1 MTFAVYCVRNNSD
14 RRLIDSLGKTGDLAG
29 CVILMINAL
38 GSGLVDSGNSG
49 LQIRLGSLGIT
60 VLDLGQD
67 LTDLGLNLGLDHPVA
82 KSLLLDHTNS
92 FLCGLDICHLKT
104 SSFCLQ
110 ILSFE
115 TRIIERTNTPI
126 ILYIPGP
133 FVNHFSE
140 SFHKNLLLKGSGRQC
155 GTGSLLDRF
164 CFHSMGFHV
173 PSFVTCF

>member
-67 LTDLGLNLGLDHPVA
+67 LADLGLNLGLDHPVA

-140 SFHKNLLLKGSGRQC
+140 SFAKNFCKKRSGGPNGAGGRHSGLRPY
-155 GTGSLLDRF
+155 GTDF
-164 CFHSMGFHV
+164 NNM
-173 PSFVTCF
+173 SFVTCF

>member
-155 GTGSLLDRF
+155 GTGSFLDRF
-164 CFHSMGFHV
+164 CFHSTGFHAL
-173 PSFVTCF
+173 SFVTCF